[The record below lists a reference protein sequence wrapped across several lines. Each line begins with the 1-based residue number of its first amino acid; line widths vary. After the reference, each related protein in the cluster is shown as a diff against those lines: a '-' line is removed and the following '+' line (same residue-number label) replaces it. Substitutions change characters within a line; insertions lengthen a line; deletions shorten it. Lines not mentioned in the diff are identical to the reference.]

1 MLFIDKKILL
11 SAFILLLFYSCGMVN
26 THDGVYVAVFT
37 DRAITADTLIINKN
51 GTYKHI
57 IYDNDSDRLVNINT
71 GTWERN
77 GDRLLFNDFLFNED
91 DIYYDYRVKSYDK
104 YLINTY
110 LPINP
115 FTHNLIK

>member
-1 MLFIDKKILL
+1 
-11 SAFILLLFYSCGMVN
+11 MVN

-37 DRAITADTLIINKN
+37 DRAITADTLIIYKN

-57 IYDNDSDRLVNINT
+57 IYDKDSDRLVKINT
-71 GTWERN
+71 GTWKKD
-77 GDRLLFNDFLFNED
+77 GSGLYFDDFLFNED
-91 DIYYDYRVKSYDK
+91 NVYYDYRVKSYDK

-115 FTHNLIK
+115 FSNNLIINYDSEFYYKKIK